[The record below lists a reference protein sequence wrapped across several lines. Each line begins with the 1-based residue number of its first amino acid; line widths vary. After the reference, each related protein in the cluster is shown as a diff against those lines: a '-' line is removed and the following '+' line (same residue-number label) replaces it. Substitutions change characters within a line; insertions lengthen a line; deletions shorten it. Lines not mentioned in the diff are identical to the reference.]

1 MTPELDPQG
10 LQESFSNLSRDFLHW
25 FHVRFITWASTI
37 AVRVIQS
44 LWVYTVFVQVRRSHN
59 SNELLSLVWQGCR
72 STLGWDTKTSFIFG
86 YNLLLILDRHP
97 RVTWSNPVINYRGYN
112 GLQKY
117 QRKSYA
123 ILFLATSANHMI
135 DWFHNIKYYSC
146 NISYAAK
153 MTWGQILPI
162 GRNTR

>member
-1 MTPELDPQG
+1 MSLNDCGKGETGTVG
-10 LQESFSNLSRDFLHW
+10 LYS
-25 FHVRFITWASTI
+25 
-37 AVRVIQS
+37 
-44 LWVYTVFVQVRRSHN
+44 YKFVQVRRSHN

-146 NISYAAK
+146 NIWYIYIISYIIYHMLQKWPGAK
-153 MTWGQILPI
+153 YYL
-162 GRNTR
+162 